1 MGVDRTDY
9 IVFGFKM
16 NPALFKSKKIDIWD
30 NKYLPFME
38 GHPGITDTIVYD
50 GMSGE
55 YLVFGKLINRAEE
68 HEGVNFTTISYKDFF
83 DDEETKRVTEK
94 FIELFGKEILDELD
108 DDEPQMFVF
117 SHYH

>member
-1 MGVDRTDY
+1 MGVERTDY

-16 NPALFKSKKIDIWD
+16 NPELLKRKRINIWD
-30 NKYLPFME
+30 DKYLPFIE
-38 GHPGITDTIVYD
+38 GHKGVPDVFVYD
-50 GMSGE
+50 GMNEE
-55 YLVFGKLINRAEE
+55 YAVFGKLINRAEE

-83 DDEETKRVTEK
+83 DVEESSRVIGK
-94 FIELFGKEILDELD
+94 FIELFGEDMLDELD